1 MFWLGAEETPVMAFC
16 RIDDQ
21 AIRTR
26 ESVTYTDAVIV
37 QDSTLLHDVD
47 AVAGLSTDCY
57 LSIDSTFTM

>member
-1 MFWLGAEETPVMAFC
+1 MAFC

-21 AIRTR
+21 AICTR
-26 ESVTYTDAVIV
+26 ESVTHTDAMIV

-47 AVAGLSTDCY
+47 VFAGLSTGCY